1 METLG
6 QQVGRKIEVTIE
18 AFGTS
23 AFSSHTRYGLLNA
36 HKKPKAIKFLQ
47 KVPTRKQNKPQPAHY
62 GRLVACIIL
71 QE

>member
-6 QQVGRKIEVTIE
+6 QQVGRKIEVT
-18 AFGTS
+18 AFRTS

-47 KVPTRKQNKPQPAHY
+47 KVPTRKQNKAQPAHY